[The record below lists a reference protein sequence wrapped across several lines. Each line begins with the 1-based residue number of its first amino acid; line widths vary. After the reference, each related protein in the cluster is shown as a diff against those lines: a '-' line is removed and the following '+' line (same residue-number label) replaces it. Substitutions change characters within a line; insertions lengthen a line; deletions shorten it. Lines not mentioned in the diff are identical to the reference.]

1 MPIGVWLCVALLIV
15 VSTVSLVRVF
25 RVALG
30 TWRTL
35 RSFGERVDDTAGALN
50 SGSERHSARAAA
62 LSVDLPRL
70 EAAIEN
76 LRVTLARQ
84 AVLRAAL
91 RDVQD
96 AVSAATA
103 FYPRK

>member
-50 SGSERHSARAAA
+50 SGSERLSARAAA